1 MNKIYPIIYNNIKK
15 EHKIIFDFLLTLKKT
30 NQAFLNMNDKDFINQ
45 ACEFI
50 KKNNLPT
57 DIITLNTNF
66 DTKKKELNFNNV
78 FILGKNTKVNV
89 MLDTRTH
96 SLIFDYIKESENI
109 ISKLEIGKSHLS
121 FSYKKENPNSNAERY
136 MDIIHLEIEGFL
148 EVQFEIPYL
157 KDNFPFEERME
168 FIIKMIEENVNIK
181 EINEIYMLTFDQ
193 KIADNDIINSF
204 VNMNFEL
211 KEANKIKLKDKI
223 TI

>member
-1 MNKIYPIIYNNIKK
+1 MNKIYPIIYNNIKN

-30 NQAFLNMNDKDFINQ
+30 NQAFLNINDKDFINQ
-45 ACEFI
+45 TYEFI
-50 KKNNLPT
+50 KNNNLPT
-57 DIITLNTNF
+57 DIINF
-66 DTKKKELNFNNV
+66 KKNSDTEKRELNFNNV
-78 FILGKNTKVNV
+78 FISDKNKKVNV
-89 MLDTRTH
+89 VLDTRTH
-96 SLIFDYIKESENI
+96 SLIFDYIKTSENI

-121 FSYKKENPNSNAERY
+121 FSYKKENPDSNNARH

-157 KDNFPFEERME
+157 KDNFPFEERMG

-204 VNMNFEL
+204 LNMNFEL
-211 KEANKIKLKDKI
+211 KEFNKIKLKDKV